1 MEGIGGMTSY
11 CGAAPLP
18 TEWISRWNFDPL
30 LLLGLMLCAAFALRT
45 KHPQIAMGGVAV
57 LALAFVSPLCALSV
71 ALFSARA
78 VHHIL
83 IVAVAAPLF
92 ALAWPSRRAHGLGL
106 PLLVSTVTLWLW
118 HVPSLYDRA
127 LVDSTTYWIMQA
139 SLLAT
144 ALWFWR
150 ALFAAPAVPATLA
163 AIFAMVQMGMLG
175 ALLTFATQP
184 LYQAHVGTT
193 LPWGMDQLV
202 DQQLAGLIM
211 WAPGIIP
218 YAIIAALI
226 GRRLWMRA
234 GLAA

>member
-1 MEGIGGMTSY
+1 MMSY
-11 CGAAPLP
+11 CGAASLP
-18 TEWISRWNFDPL
+18 AEWISRWNFDPVL
-30 LLLGLMLCAAFALRT
+30 LSGLMLCAAFALRA
-45 KHPQIAMGGVAV
+45 KHPQLAISGVAV

-78 VHHIL
+78 IHHIL
-83 IVAVAAPLF
+83 IVAVAAPLI
-92 ALAWPSRRAHGLGL
+92 ALAWPSRRVHGLGL
-106 PLLVSTVTLWLW
+106 PLLVATATLWLW
-118 HVPSLYDRA
+118 HLPSLYDRA
-127 LVDSTTYWIMQA
+127 LIDSAIYWVMQT

-144 ALWFWR
+144 AIGFWR
-150 ALFAAPAVPATLA
+150 AIFAAPAVPATLA

-211 WAPGIIP
+211 WAPGTIP
-218 YAIIAALI
+218 YAIVAAFI

-234 GLAA
+234 GLAT

>member
-1 MEGIGGMTSY
+1 MVSY

-18 TEWISRWNFDPL
+18 AEWIGRWNFDPA
-30 LLLGLMLCAAFALRT
+30 LLLGLMMCAAFALRV
-45 KHPQIAMGGVAV
+45 KHPPLGLGGVAV

-78 VHHIL
+78 IHHIL
-83 IVAVAAPLF
+83 IVAVAAPLI
-92 ALAWPSRRAHGLGL
+92 ALAWPSRRVHGLGL
-106 PLLVSTVTLWLW
+106 PLLVATATLWLW
-118 HVPSLYDRA
+118 HLPSLYDRA
-127 LVDSTTYWIMQA
+127 LIDSAIYWVMQA

-144 ALWFWR
+144 AIWFWR
-150 ALFAAPAVPATLA
+150 AIFAAPAVPATLA

-193 LPWGMDQLV
+193 LPWGMDQLA

-211 WAPGIIP
+211 WAPGILP
-218 YAIIAALI
+218 YAIIAAFI

-234 GLAA
+234 AMAA